1 PPLQIGRFQA
11 SARGLKGLRLDV
23 EAVDAA
29 FGSHRFREKKGVEAV
44 SPGGVR
50 RRVPRLERLPDQL
63 FGQGEYGREHHGENA
78 ALRVWR
84 SIASLLPQGSWLLPG
99 GYPSQRGAI
108 PWGIFFA
115 LPGVAPFQFV

>member
-1 PPLQIGRFQA
+1 R
-11 SARGLKGLRLDV
+11 
-23 EAVDAA
+23 
-29 FGSHRFREKKGVEAV
+29 RE
-44 SPGGVR
+44 S
-50 RRVPRLERLPDQL
+50 LPDQL
-63 FGQGEYGREHHGENA
+63 VGQGEYGREHHGENA

-115 LPGVAPFQFV
+115 LPGVAPFQFVVDRIQPFPFLQAPPGADQQVGRTVPG